1 MSLVERA
8 LKKLQESRAAT
19 EAQAQ
24 AQSRPRTA
32 PDTAGQTKPAVAPSG
47 KFLRLDRAAIR
58 AGELLPSPEA
68 ERRLAQEY
76 RHIKRPLIDNAL
88 RRGDT
93 ALPNGHA
100 ILVASALPGDG
111 KSFTSL
117 NLAFS
122 MALEKDISVLLVDA
136 DLPRPHLSRV
146 LGVGGEP
153 GLLDALRDET
163 LDVESLILTTDIPGL
178 SILPA
183 GPPSDTATEHL
194 ASKRMEALVRMLGE
208 RDRNRIVLLDS
219 PPLLL
224 TTESRVLSTVVGQV
238 VLVVSAGSTPQQAVL
253 DAIDLIGEGKKI
265 SLILNQ
271 CDTESRAGYYQ
282 QYGSREAEA
291 EFEAEV
297 KQAS

>member
-8 LKKLQESRAAT
+8 LKKLQESRAAI
-19 EAQAQ
+19 E
-24 AQSRPRTA
+24 AQSRPPAA
-32 PDTAGQTKPAVAPSG
+32 PLVAAHLVPATAPSG
-47 KFLRLDRAAIR
+47 KFLQIDRAALR
-58 AGELLPSPEA
+58 AGELLPPPEA

-76 RHIKRPLIDNAL
+76 RHIKRPLIDDAL
-88 RRGDT
+88 RRGAT

-153 GLLDALRDET
+153 GLIDALRDEA
-163 LDVESLILTTDIPGL
+163 LDVESLILRTDVPGL

-194 ASKRMEALVRMLGE
+194 ASKRMETLVRRLGE
-208 RDRNRIVLLDS
+208 RDLNRIVLLDS

-224 TTESRVLSTVVGQV
+224 TTESRVLSSVAGQV

-282 QYGSREAEA
+282 QYGSREV
-291 EFEAEV
+291 EV
-297 KQAS
+297 EVEQAR

>member
-19 EAQAQ
+19 ES
-24 AQSRPRTA
+24 QSRAQTA
-32 PDTAGQTKPAVAPSG
+32 QTEPVVAAQLVPAAAPTG
-47 KFLRLDRAAIR
+47 KLLQIDRAALR
-58 AGELLPSPEA
+58 AGELLPPPEA
-68 ERRLAQEY
+68 ERRLAQDY
-76 RHIKRPLIDNAL
+76 RQIKRPLIDDAL
-88 RRGDT
+88 RRGAT
-93 ALPNGHA
+93 ALPNGHT

-146 LGVGGEP
+146 LGLGSEP
-153 GLLDALRDET
+153 GLLDALRDER
-163 LDVESLILTTDIPGL
+163 LDVESLIFRTDIPGL
-178 SILPA
+178 SILPS
-183 GPPSDTATEHL
+183 GPPSDTATEFL
-194 ASKRMEALVRMLGE
+194 ASKRMETLLHSLGE
-208 RDRNRIVLLDS
+208 RDRNRIVLIDS

-224 TTESRVLSTVVGQV
+224 TTESRVLSSVVGQV

-253 DAIDLIGEGKKI
+253 DAVDLIGEGKKI

-271 CDTESRAGYYQ
+271 CDLESRAGYYQ
-282 QYGSREAEA
+282 QYGSREAV
-291 EFEAEV
+291 AEV
-297 KQAS
+297 EVEQAR